1 MLKKQCEFN
10 EIPKQILKNTLH
22 PIFQATSRAIKP
34 FKIHKKIN
42 II

>member
-22 PIFQATSRAIKP
+22 PIFQATGHVIKT
-34 FKIHKKIN
+34 FKIHEKIN